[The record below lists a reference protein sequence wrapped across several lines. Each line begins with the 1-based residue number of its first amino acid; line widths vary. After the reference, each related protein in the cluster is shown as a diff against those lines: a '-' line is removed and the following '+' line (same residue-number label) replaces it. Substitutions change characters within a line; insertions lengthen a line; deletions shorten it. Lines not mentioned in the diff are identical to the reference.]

1 VFYLASYFVPFL
13 LYYSLKNFFKKNK
26 SDYLFYILIFIFL
39 LFFIG
44 LRHEVGGDWAWY
56 IFTQLGNQES
66 NLDKGFFDIPKDSK
80 SDIGYLA
87 ISHFSLKLDMG
98 IYGVNL
104 FCAFFL
110 IYSILKYS
118 SLQRLPWLTIMIAFP
133 YILVVCGMG
142 YVRQATA
149 LGFGIL
155 AIISLIKEKK
165 LYFLLYI
172 MAACLFHKTA
182 IFFLIYLFSYNLF
195 KNKYLLIISSIIGI
209 LFLSIFFD
217 MYKHLIYY
225 YIGPGQYM
233 SSSGYL
239 FRYSIT
245 FISAILFF
253 IFYKNLSL
261 SDAEKNIYFINSGL
275 VLLFSFFLFFAPVF
289 LDRINIYL
297 SIIQLFIFSRLP
309 FVFNNLTIQ
318 SFIIIIIVFFNF
330 IYFLIWLVFATHSSY
345 WLPYNN
351 LFFIK

>member
-1 VFYLASYFVPFL
+1 
-13 LYYSLKNFFKKNK
+13 
-26 SDYLFYILIFIFL
+26 
-39 LFFIG
+39 
-44 LRHEVGGDWAWY
+44 
-56 IFTQLGNQES
+56 
-66 NLDKGFFDIPKDSK
+66 
-80 SDIGYLA
+80 
-87 ISHFSLKLDMG
+87 
-98 IYGVNL
+98 
-104 FCAFFL
+104 
-110 IYSILKYS
+110 
-118 SLQRLPWLTIMIAFP
+118 MIAFP

-165 LYFLLYI
+165 LYFLFYI

-182 IFFLIYLFSYNLF
+182 IFFLVYLFSYNLF
-195 KNKYLLIISSIIGI
+195 KNKYLLIIASIIGI

-245 FISAILFF
+245 FVAAILFF

-289 LDRINIYL
+289 LDRMNIYL

-318 SFIIIIIVFFNF
+318 SFIAIIIVFFNF
-330 IYFLIWLVFATHSSY
+330 VYFLIWLVFATHSSY

-351 LFFIK
+351 FFFIK